1 MTKKDQFTDWV
12 KDDGAWEYKGKPIL
26 TWEDANLNNLIA
38 NSKKIDN
45 CRIYHNKEWWTLD
58 GAKITRIEEDGTEV
72 ELHNEDIEDFLRG
85 K

>member
-12 KDDGAWEYKGKPIL
+12 KDEGAWEYKGKEIFML
-26 TWEDANLNNLIA
+26 DDLRAYQ
-38 NSKKIDN
+38 KDKITSCQVYYDS
-45 CRIYHNKEWWTLD
+45 EWWTLD